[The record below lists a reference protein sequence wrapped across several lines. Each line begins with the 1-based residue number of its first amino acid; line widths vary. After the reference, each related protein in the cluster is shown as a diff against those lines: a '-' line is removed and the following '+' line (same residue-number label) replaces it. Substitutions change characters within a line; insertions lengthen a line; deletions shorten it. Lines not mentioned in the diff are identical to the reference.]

1 MCICLTLSFH
11 LSGLDVLSLLYSLL
25 DFLAASSE
33 LSEGKEACKL
43 LKKNLMKCRVDH
55 LQACNPFTRQAMLTR
70 VLSTVSEITWPA
82 QIIKISWGLC
92 YSLPQSFQ
100 KQIDEHGRNVIEIRK
115 LNPQSHHQ
123 TQAKELSHT
132 DQRWLEV
139 WEWHLVTAS
148 FFLSLTG
155 LLGSAQL
162 LPHRTVGHGADAA
175 TYLVNGRE
183 EEEVH
188 RKKEGRRCHLWSS
201 VALCFAGKPAY
212 PQEISLQSFDP
223 KTFHTASAHERHA
236 SIALYLGMWTGR
248 MSAHFFWTGRQSSHP
263 GCVLSWTFL
272 IFYTFD
278 YERSQTHKCIFV
290 MACEKETIEKE
301 ATLDCG
307 GIQWVP
313 WSVILQP
320 PAGPCAPTQKT
331 EPWLSVQSLPLQLT
345 GSHPGCGLHLQGLG
359 VWGTL

>member
-1 MCICLTLSFH
+1 MLRPNLLT
-11 LSGLDVLSLLYSLL
+11 
-25 DFLAASSE
+25 
-33 LSEGKEACKL
+33 EGKKRRYIEKKREGDVIFDPQSLFAL
-43 LKKNLMKCRVDH
+43 LESLPTLRKS
-55 LQACNPFTRQAMLTR
+55 ACNPF
-70 VLSTVSEITWPA
+70 
-82 QIIKISWGLC
+82 
-92 YSLPQSFQ
+92 
-100 KQIDEHGRNVIEIRK
+100 
-115 LNPQSHHQ
+115 
-123 TQAKELSHT
+123 
-132 DQRWLEV
+132 
-139 WEWHLVTAS
+139 
-148 FFLSLTG
+148 
-155 LLGSAQL
+155 
-162 LPHRTVGHGADAA
+162 
-175 TYLVNGRE
+175 
-183 EEEVH
+183 
-188 RKKEGRRCHLWSS
+188 
-201 VALCFAGKPAY
+201 
-212 PQEISLQSFDP
+212 DP
-223 KTFHTASAHERHA
+223 KKFHTASAHEWHA

-301 ATLDCG
+301 ATLDRG

-359 VWGTL
+359 VWGTLWNSRNVKGINNWIDGWMSHVAHWKVMSWKAGVTLNGL